1 MNKIRLPGRFILLVF
16 LFYSC
21 TSEIDDTLIT
31 GIIPA
36 PSLMERQN
44 GKFVLNHS
52 VSIFY
57 NDEDLKS
64 TADYLAGKFENL
76 VSIKSRLILKENQSS
91 VKKGIYLHLD
101 PALTEL
107 GTEGYRLIV
116 SEKNIKV
123 SSVSPAGIFYGIQ
136 SLLQL
141 IGHNNCGADKGCE
154 IPAVIITDQPRF
166 PWRGMH
172 LDVSRHFE
180 DKEFIKKYLDILASH
195 KLNVFHWHLTD
206 DQGWRIEIDK
216 YPLLTEI
223 GAWRV
228 DRTDEPWDY
237 DQEITNNKDS
247 KLYGGFYTKE
257 DIREIVDYASS
268 LHITIVPEIEMPGH
282 SQAAMTAYPHLSCS
296 GKPYRRPANM
306 PFEFT
311 DPYCAGNDSTFIF
324 LEDVL
329 AEVMELFPSE
339 YIHIGGDEAKKTPWL
354 KCTKCN
360 ALMKREAIKNVDEL
374 QSYFV
379 KRIENFLESK
389 GRKLI
394 GWDEILEG
402 GLASG
407 AAVMSWRGEEGGVA
421 AASMGHNVVMTP
433 WKYMYF
439 NAFQDSVEANSQR
452 DDYILDLEEVYMYD
466 PVPGILNAD
475 QQKFI
480 IGVQACLWSE
490 NIQTPEQAEQHILP
504 RLCALSEVG
513 WTNPERKDWNNF
525 KERLNY
531 HYIYLD
537 RMNVNYFSRDL
548 QGL

>member
-1 MNKIRLPGRFILLVF
+1 
-16 LFYSC
+16 
-21 TSEIDDTLIT
+21 
-31 GIIPA
+31 
-36 PSLMERQN
+36 
-44 GKFVLNHS
+44 
-52 VSIFY
+52 
-57 NDEDLKS
+57 
-64 TADYLAGKFENL
+64 
-76 VSIKSRLILKENQSS
+76 
-91 VKKGIYLHLD
+91 
-101 PALTEL
+101 
-107 GTEGYRLIV
+107 
-116 SEKNIKV
+116 
-123 SSVSPAGIFYGIQ
+123 
-136 SLLQL
+136 
-141 IGHNNCGADKGCE
+141 
-154 IPAVIITDQPRF
+154 
-166 PWRGMH
+166 
-172 LDVSRHFE
+172 
-180 DKEFIKKYLDILASH
+180 
-195 KLNVFHWHLTD
+195 
-206 DQGWRIEIDK
+206 
-216 YPLLTEI
+216 
-223 GAWRV
+223 
-228 DRTDEPWDY
+228 
-237 DQEITNNKDS
+237 
-247 KLYGGFYTKE
+247 
-257 DIREIVDYASS
+257 
-268 LHITIVPEIEMPGH
+268 
-282 SQAAMTAYPHLSCS
+282 MTAYPHLSCS

-354 KCTKCN
+354 TCTKCN
-360 ALMKREAIKNVDEL
+360 ALMKREEIKNVDEL

-407 AAVMSWRGEEGGVA
+407 AAVMSWRGEEGGIA

-439 NAFQDSVEANSQR
+439 NAFQDPVEANSQR

-466 PVPGILNAD
+466 PVPGILNTD

-490 NIQTPEQAEQHILP
+490 NIQTPEQAEYHILP

-525 KERLNY
+525 KERLNN
-531 HYIYLD
+531 HYTYLD
-537 RMNVNYFSRDL
+537 RMNVNYYSTRPPGF
-548 QGL
+548 